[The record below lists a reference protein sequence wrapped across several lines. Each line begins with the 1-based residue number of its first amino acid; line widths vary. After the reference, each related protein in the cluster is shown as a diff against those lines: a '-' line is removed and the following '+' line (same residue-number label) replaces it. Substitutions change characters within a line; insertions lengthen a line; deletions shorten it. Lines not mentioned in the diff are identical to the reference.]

1 MLNTALLLN
10 AALVSS
16 DINSRALRKATIE
29 ALGGLNIH
37 TSYMYILAILLAIYS
52 PAERFETAVFFLGTA
67 AYFFSS

>member
-29 ALGGLNIH
+29 AFG
-37 TSYMYILAILLAIYS
+37 MYILAILLAIYS